1 MFFFLFF
8 EKAAWPSYGLA
19 DPRAVC
25 NLSRMRLQVIAFCLL
40 AGMSAC
46 HLIDQRDFNPH
57 AGDKPKL
64 PPGKPPPP
72 GPGALLTIKYPR
84 AGSDSDAPNYAEAL
98 AQTVRRAL
106 SLKPGVL
113 FTVQTAVPPAGS
125 PDAQEAAL
133 RDAAATG
140 REIAEAVIADGADE
154 GQVEQVVRADPSAAE
169 KEVQV
174 FVH

>member
-1 MFFFLFF
+1 LRFCGKGRADESFR
-8 EKAAWPSYGLA
+8 LA
-19 DPRAVC
+19 RTSAVC
-25 NLSRMRLQVIAFCLL
+25 NVSGMRLQVLAFCLVAAL
-40 AGMSAC
+40 SAC

-57 AGDKPKL
+57 AGEKPKL

-72 GPGALLTIKYPR
+72 GPGALLTIKYPP
-84 AGSDSDAPNYAEAL
+84 AGSDSGAPDYADALGQA
-98 AQTVRRAL
+98 VRRAL

-113 FTVQTAVPPAGS
+113 FTVQTAVPPAGT
-125 PDAQEAAL
+125 PDVQEATL

-154 GQVEQVVRADPSAAE
+154 GQVEQVVRADPSAAV